1 MLKGVNISKLA
12 INRMVTYNN
21 PAKESIKQNR
31 HRRNTH
37 NLHETKNK
45 PHDIIAAYS
54 PMRLINESVLNQK

>member
-1 MLKGVNISKLA
+1 MLQGIKISKLA

-21 PAKESIKQNR
+21 PIQENTKQNR

-37 NLHETKNK
+37 NVHEIKNK